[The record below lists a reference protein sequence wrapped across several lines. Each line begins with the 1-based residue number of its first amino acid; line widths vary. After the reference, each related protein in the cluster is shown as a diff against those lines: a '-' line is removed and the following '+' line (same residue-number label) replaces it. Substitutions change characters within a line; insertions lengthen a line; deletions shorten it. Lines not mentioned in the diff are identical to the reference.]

1 MKILKNKTAAVT
13 GAASGMGRMLAVR
26 LADEGCHL
34 ALADMNE
41 PGLQET
47 VALVGGRVRITTH
60 VVDVARREQVF
71 SFADEAVARHGG
83 VDLIINN
90 AGVALGDL
98 LDGVPL
104 SDFEWIMG
112 INFWGVVYGTMAFLP
127 YLKKRREGHIVN
139 VSSIYGILP
148 MSNTGCY
155 CASKFAVR
163 GYTETLAQEMHGTPI
178 RVSCVYPGG
187 IRTNIARNARVN
199 RTLFDLS
206 PEKAQSIYEER
217 LLKTT
222 ADDAAK
228 RIISGIRHNKIR
240 ILVGSASTT
249 MDVLMRLMPAT
260 MSILTGVVSRRV
272 AKSYADR

>member
-1 MKILKNKTAAVT
+1 MKILKNRTAAVT

-26 LADEGCHL
+26 LAEEGCHL

-47 VALVGGRVRITTH
+47 VALVGERVRVTTH
-60 VVDVARREQVF
+60 IVDVARREQVF

-127 YLKKRREGHIVN
+127 YLKKRQEGHIVN

>member
-41 PGLQET
+41 PSLQET
-47 VALVGGRVRITTH
+47 VALVRGRVRVTTH
-60 VVDVARREQVF
+60 ILDVARREQVF
-71 SFADEAVARHGG
+71 AFADEAVARHGG

-127 YLKKRREGHIVN
+127 HLKKRQEGHIVN

-163 GYTETLAQEMHGTPI
+163 GYTETLAQEMHGTSI

-187 IRTNIARNARVN
+187 IRTNIARNARFN
-199 RTLFDLS
+199 RTMFDLS
-206 PEKAQSIYEER
+206 REKAQGIYEER
-217 LLKTT
+217 LFRTT

-249 MDVLMRLMPAT
+249 MDVLMRLMPVT
-260 MSILTGVVSRRV
+260 TSIMTGMVSRRV
-272 AKSYADR
+272 AKSCADR

>member
-47 VALVGGRVRITTH
+47 VALVGGRVRVTAHIL
-60 VVDVARREQVF
+60 DVARREQVF

-127 YLKKRREGHIVN
+127 YLKKRQEGHIVN

-187 IRTNIARNARVN
+187 IRTNIARNARFN
-199 RTLFDLS
+199 RTMFDLS
-206 PEKAQSIYEER
+206 REKAQGIYEER

-228 RIISGIRHNKIR
+228 RIISGIRQNKIR

-260 MSILTGVVSRRV
+260 TSILTGVVSRRV

>member
-34 ALADMNE
+34 ALADTNE
-41 PGLQET
+41 PGLKET
-47 VALVGGRVRITTH
+47 VALVGGRVRVTTH

-163 GYTETLAQEMHGTPI
+163 GYTETLAQEMHGTSI

-187 IRTNIARNARVN
+187 IRTNIARNARFN
-199 RTLFDLS
+199 RTMFDLS
-206 PEKAQSIYEER
+206 REKAQGIYEER